1 MLFGAPD
8 AIGAVWK
15 SVWLAVV
22 AAVGLALLVAACEPD
37 PPITPTVPSLTPAA
51 VSTTAA
57 SAGVPTQTATLVE
70 ASPAEAAKT
79 VRTPAGSV
87 DAGPSSEVPR
97 EVVERT
103 EEKVQ
108 ELTARMLRLR
118 PVDTDVLWGALLAHR
133 ALGVQSGRAPDID
146 GPPRML
152 EMWHAGNPCYEILD
166 VEVEGLGANNHL
178 GPVDFN
184 AYFDHIL
191 MQLTPCLDEQWQE
204 VDGQRFF
211 ANSDTV
217 KAERIST
224 WFDSVWDRSDGE
236 ALTDLGDCREGFYA
250 HVPTAVSAK
259 DTGEL
264 QSAWGDAM
272 VEFSDCRQ
280 QALRAEYPFVYLGE
294 SQLFAFE
301 LNDRYTLVS
310 LQATLGGHLVAI
322 SMRRP
327 YDECWPQYEADIPGI
342 AVAEG
347 PAQMVESRDAALRA
361 LRSCIEELP
370 EYNPFGEG

>member
-1 MLFGAPD
+1 MLFGVPD
-8 AIGAVWK
+8 AIGAVCK
-15 SVWLAVV
+15 GVWLTAVAV
-22 AAVGLALLVAACEPD
+22 AAVAFVAACQPAQSAV
-37 PPITPTVPSLTPAA
+37 PTVPPLTPAT
-51 VSTTAA
+51 VSTPADAA
-57 SAGVPTQTATLVE
+57 VVPTQTATSVGT
-70 ASPAEAAKT
+70 SPAEAAKT
-79 VRTPAGSV
+79 VRPPAASV

-97 EVVERT
+97 EVAERT
-103 EEKVQ
+103 EERVQ

-152 EMWHAGNPCYEILD
+152 EMWHAGNPCYEILGA
-166 VEVEGLGANNHL
+166 EVEGLGANNHL

-191 MQLTPCLDEQWQE
+191 TQLTPCLDEQWQE

-250 HVPTAVSAK
+250 HVPAAVSAT
-259 DTGEL
+259 DIGEL

-301 LNDRYTLVS
+301 LNDRYTLVA

-327 YDECWPQYEADIPGI
+327 YDECWPEFEANVPGI
-342 AVAEG
+342 AVALG
-347 PAQMVESRDAALRA
+347 PAQMVESRDAALSA